1 MIKTFKVK
9 GFKNFKDEL
18 IFDFT
23 SGNYEYNTDAIQDN
37 LVKDSLI
44 YGDNASG
51 KSNLGLALMDIVS
64 HLTDKHIRREEYD
77 KHLSLIHI

>member
-37 LVKDSLI
+37 LVKD
-44 YGDNASG
+44 
-51 KSNLGLALMDIVS
+51 
-64 HLTDKHIRREEYD
+64 
-77 KHLSLIHI
+77 